1 MLQGFLLQNF
11 DELVTRAKAKASARR
26 SHPGSAPDL
35 ERELSLLLAQ
45 LGEALRRETSTA
57 PLADG
62 GTGSIATRHAR
73 DLLEKGWA
81 VSQIVHDYGDLRQAI
96 TELAIARG
104 TAINL
109 EELRALGRCLDSA
122 SAEAVAEYARLKDAA
137 ASHRETERLGQVGH
151 DLRNQLQTA
160 QLSFR
165 ALKTGKAD
173 VGGSAGD
180 ALGRSLDRLRDLI
193 DTRLSGVRLA
203 ATTRVSLAAF
213 VHEVAVAAHPDA
225 EHREIRLTIEPG
237 DPALAV
243 DVDPQ
248 LLASALMNLLQN
260 AFKYTRA
267 RGRVTLRARSEN
279 GRAFVEVEDECG
291 GMATSDGDPLR
302 GRRERR
308 GTDRAA
314 PGFGLSSS
322 RRAVQ
327 ANGGEV
333 HVHNLPGKGC
343 IFSIQLPVAAL
354 LETIDGNRG
363 ASIAP
368 TAIA

>member
-1 MLQGFLLQNF
+1 MATLNGFLAQYF
-11 DELVTRAKAKASARR
+11 DELVALAKAKASARR
-26 SHPGSAPDL
+26 SRWASAPGL
-35 ERELSLLLAQ
+35 EPGLPLLLAQ
-45 LGEALRRETSTA
+45 LGEALRSALRRETSTA

-62 GTGSIATRHAR
+62 GIGSIATRHAR
-73 DLLEKGWA
+73 ALLEKGWA
-81 VSQIVHDYGDLRQAI
+81 VSQIVHDYSDLRQAI
-96 TELAIARG
+96 TELAIATG
-104 TAINL
+104 TAISL
-109 EELRALGRCLDSA
+109 EELGALGRCLDSA
-122 SAEAVAEYARLKDAA
+122 SAETVAEYARLKDEA
-137 ASHRETERLGQVGH
+137 ASHREVERLGQVGH

-267 RGRVTLRARSEN
+267 RGRVTLRARSES

-308 GTDRAA
+308 GSDRAA

-333 HVHNLPGKGC
+333 QAHNLPGKGC
-343 IFSIQLPVAAL
+343 IFGIQLPLAAPL
-354 LETIDGNRG
+354 DGGR
-363 ASIAP
+363 
-368 TAIA
+368 